1 MLSQQELKMDR
12 LRPAVKRFSVPI
24 FFILA
29 YAISWT
35 CWLFA
40 NQVLVVYEE
49 VLQGAE
55 SILLVSEIPLAY
67 RIGIL
72 PALLLSTFGPA
83 ISAIILT
90 AMISGKAGLREFF
103 GRVVKWRVG
112 IRFYLAVTLL
122 PLALFLLP
130 YGVAFLLGGD
140 IPSFAS
146 VSFMAALGVF
156 TGNFLRTGGQ
166 EELGFR
172 GFAQPRLR
180 EKFGAI
186 STSLIIGVL
195 WFFWHLPLYI
205 WISGTSQYGSSLVN
219 GVIWQVAVT
228 FLFTWVYDRTS
239 SILMPMLLHASINS
253 IGMLLNA
260 GIPHPSGAL
269 FGELTRIVSFA
280 LIGIVL
286 IWRYG
291 SKDKPAPSPAPN
303 P

>member
-1 MLSQQELKMDR
+1 
-12 LRPAVKRFSVPI
+12 
-24 FFILA
+24 
-29 YAISWT
+29 
-35 CWLFA
+35 
-40 NQVLVVYEE
+40 
-49 VLQGAE
+49 
-55 SILLVSEIPLAY
+55 LVSEIPLAF

-72 PALLLSTFGPA
+72 PAILTSTFGPA

-90 AMISGKAGLREFF
+90 GIICGKVGLREFF
-103 GRVVKWRVG
+103 GRIVKWRVG
-112 IRFYLAVTLL
+112 VQFYLAVILL
-122 PLALFLLP
+122 PLALHFLP
-130 YGVAFLLGGD
+130 YGVGLLLGGEL
-140 IPSFAS
+140 PTLTPVNFT
-146 VSFMAALGVF
+146 AALGVF
-156 TGNFLRTGGQ
+156 IGNLLRSGGQ

-195 WFFWHLPLYI
+195 WFFWHLPLYV
-205 WISGTSQYGSSLVN
+205 WIPGTSQYGISLVN

-228 FLFTWVYDRTS
+228 FLFTWVYDRTG

-253 IGMLLNA
+253 VGMIVTA

-269 FGELTRIVSFA
+269 IGELTRIVSYS

-286 IWRYG
+286 ILRYG
-291 SKDKPAPSPAPN
+291 SKDKPVPSPAPN